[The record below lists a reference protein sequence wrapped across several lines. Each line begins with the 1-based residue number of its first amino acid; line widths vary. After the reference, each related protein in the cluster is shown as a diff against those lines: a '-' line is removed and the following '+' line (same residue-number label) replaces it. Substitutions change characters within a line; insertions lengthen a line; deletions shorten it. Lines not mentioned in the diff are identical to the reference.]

1 MKIAQEQIKIMPD
14 IRPGQ
19 TVKVYQRIKEG
30 AKERIQ
36 PFEGLVLATKHGRG
50 LDGTFTVRKIAEG
63 VGVER
68 VYPLH
73 SPTIEK
79 VEILKDS
86 KVSKAKLY
94 YMRKR
99 SGKRARMKSKD
110 YVVPITAPEPEKTE
124 E

>member
-1 MKIAQEQIKIMPD
+1 MKITQEQLKTLPD

-73 SPTIEK
+73 SPRIEK

-99 SGKRARMKSKD
+99 FGKKARMKSKD
-110 YVVPITAPEPEKTE
+110 YVVPAIVSEKSE
-124 E
+124 A